1 MAVREI
7 MILISKERKTESQTL
22 YCTVNRSNKKDSVT
36 EKWTISEK
44 ITFKKF
50 TFGFHWK
57 RWKDFKY
64 LRI

>member
-22 YCTVNRSNKKDSVT
+22 YRTVNHSIKKDSVT
-36 EKWTISEK
+36 GKWTICEK
-44 ITFKKF
+44 ITFKKII
-50 TFGFHWK
+50 FGFHWK
-57 RWKDFKY
+57 QWKDFKY